1 MKNKYDTYE
10 SGLYLNDKTNM
21 AETLKKICK
30 DEIEIEKDT
39 DTLKS
44 MMDTDLRDNV
54 PPQLYELISC
64 VVEMVQKVDE
74 RVHKDES
81 K

>member
-1 MKNKYDTYE
+1 MKNKYESYE
-10 SGLYLNDKTNM
+10 ASLYVNDRKNM
-21 AETLKKICK
+21 AESLQEMVKDLVEIEEDPQTLKAM
-30 DEIEIEKDT
+30 
-39 DTLKS
+39 L
-44 MMDTDLRDNV
+44 DTDLRDNV

-74 RVHKDES
+74 RVHKNES